1 MNGGHAVMPYAVAG
15 GAEQLPGDWPG
26 ADHSRFVD
34 AGGLRWHVQDRGRG
48 DAIVLLHGT
57 SASLHSFVPLVDR
70 LAPNARCISLDLPG
84 HGFTSPFESGG
95 YTLRRTAAAVG
106 ALIDAMGLAPG
117 AIVGHS
123 AGAAIALQWL
133 LDRSAVA
140 ESLPRLVAINPAL
153 RPFGGVAG
161 FAFPFMARLAAS
173 SGALPGMIARRAA
186 RRDEVE
192 GLITA
197 TGSKVPPEMLDCYQR
212 LMQRPG
218 HVRAVLEMMAGWQL
232 DHLVRAMRDLD
243 PVQHV
248 ILGGR
253 DRAVP
258 PARTVS
264 MLAGLT
270 NTMVSQVPEFG
281 HLVHEEAPR
290 ATANLV
296 LRRHAHT
303 GNSDA

>member
-1 MNGGHAVMPYAVAG
+1 MPYAAAG
-15 GAEQLPGDWPG
+15 AADGVPDDWPG
-26 ADHSRFVD
+26 VGYSRFVD
-34 AGGLRWHVQDRGRG
+34 AGGLRWHVQDRGSG
-48 DAIVLLHGT
+48 DTIVLLHGT
-57 SASLHSFVPLVDR
+57 SASLHSFVPLVER
-70 LAPNARCISLDLPG
+70 LAPHLRCISLDLPG
-84 HGFTSPFESGG
+84 HGFTSPFEGG
-95 YTLRRTAAAVG
+95 AYTLRRTATAVG
-106 ALIDAMGLAPG
+106 ALIEAMGIGPA

-133 LDRSAVA
+133 LDRSAA
-140 ESLPRLVAINPAL
+140 MPAPPRLVAINPAL

-173 SGALPGMIARRAA
+173 SGALPVMIARRAK

-197 TGSKVPPEMLDCYQR
+197 TGSKVPGEMLDCYQR
-212 LMQRPG
+212 LLQRAG
-218 HVRAVLEMMAGWQL
+218 HVRAVLAMMAGWQL
-232 DHLVRAMRDLD
+232 DHLVRALRALD

-258 PARTVS
+258 PART
-264 MLAGLT
+264 MATLAGLS
-270 NTMVSQVPEFG
+270 NTMVSHLPEFG

-290 ATANLV
+290 ATASLV
-296 LRRHAHT
+296 LRGLVHEEKS
-303 GNSDA
+303 ND